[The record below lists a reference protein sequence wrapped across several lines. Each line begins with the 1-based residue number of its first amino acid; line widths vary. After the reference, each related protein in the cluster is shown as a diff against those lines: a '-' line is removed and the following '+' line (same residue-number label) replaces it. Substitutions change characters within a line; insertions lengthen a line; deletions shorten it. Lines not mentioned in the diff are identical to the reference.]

1 MKNIFVT
8 IIAGIIIMFL
18 FSFLIYNHSK
28 NGEHFINNKN
38 DLYNIA
44 VQYLTEE
51 EYQATLDKM
60 WEQLSDIP
68 VNNTGEIIEDNFY
81 IWKKGTLR
89 DNIWHWFDERVQS
102 GIGKKYFN

>member
-1 MKNIFVT
+1 MGNDFIDDKEKMNDIFKLSKSE
-8 IIAGIIIMFL
+8 FL
-18 FSFLIYNHSK
+18 KSYK
-28 NGEHFINNKN
+28 
-38 DLYNIA
+38 
-44 VQYLTEE
+44 YLTEE

-89 DNIWHWFDERVQS
+89 DNIWQLPVWFV
-102 GIGKKYFN
+102 

>member
-1 MKNIFVT
+1 MGNDFIDDKEKMNDIFKLSKSE
-8 IIAGIIIMFL
+8 FL
-18 FSFLIYNHSK
+18 KSYR
-28 NGEHFINNKN
+28 
-38 DLYNIA
+38 
-44 VQYLTEE
+44 YLTEE

-102 GIGKKYFN
+102 GIGNRYFN

>member
-1 MKNIFVT
+1 MGNDFIDDKEKMNDIFKLSKSE
-8 IIAGIIIMFL
+8 FL
-18 FSFLIYNHSK
+18 KSYK
-28 NGEHFINNKN
+28 
-38 DLYNIA
+38 
-44 VQYLTEE
+44 YLTEE